1 MNQSEKVLEYIKQ
14 NGSITSLEAI
24 REIGCTRLSA
34 RIKDLEDMGN
44 IFHRERVTVST
55 RDGKTTVT
63 QYSLIREAVHG

>member
-1 MNQSEKVLEYIKQ
+1 MNQNEKVLEFIKK

-44 IFHRERVTVST
+44 IFHRERVTVPT
-55 RDGKTTVT
+55 RDGNTTVT
-63 QYSLIREAVHG
+63 QYSLIKEAAHG